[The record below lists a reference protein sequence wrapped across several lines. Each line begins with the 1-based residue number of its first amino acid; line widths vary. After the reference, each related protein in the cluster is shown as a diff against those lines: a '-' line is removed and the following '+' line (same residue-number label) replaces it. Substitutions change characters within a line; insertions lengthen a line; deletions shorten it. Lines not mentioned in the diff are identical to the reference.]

1 MQNARLLMGTTTG
14 RSMAPLRSDHRTAQA
29 ARPLRVAR
37 RRALADPGVCTARW
51 FAGLPVAKPQR
62 NGRTDESDRTR
73 ILVLV
78 SGVLLFGC
86 GFGVGAA
93 EAQDSSTERFGL
105 PSPLQASSAEP
116 PYAKAEIFGGAG
128 VVRTDTALVIRQVGA
143 NFWMARHWGAGI
155 SHWAGLGAS
164 ALSVRYRLKLY
175 DGRTEL
181 HAGASPVIFA
191 KYRGGFE
198 IETLPVFD
206 VFVGRRFHRRFGV
219 RFGLAVGTGEGA
231 FLQPTGLAFWSFD

>member
-1 MQNARLLMGTTTG
+1 MQNARLLMG
-14 RSMAPLRSDHRTAQA
+14 S
-29 ARPLRVAR
+29 
-37 RRALADPGVCTARW
+37 
-51 FAGLPVAKPQR
+51 
-62 NGRTDESDRTR
+62 NRTR
-73 ILVLV
+73 IFVLV

-93 EAQDSSTERFGL
+93 EAQDSSAERFGL
-105 PSPLQASSAEP
+105 PSPLQASPAEP

-164 ALSVRYRLKLY
+164 ALSIRYRLKLY

-181 HAGASPVIFA
+181 HAGASPVLLA
-191 KYRGGFE
+191 KYPGGFE

-219 RFGLAVGTGEGA
+219 RFGLAIGTGDGA

>member
-1 MQNARLLMGTTTG
+1 MGTTTG
-14 RSMAPLRSDHRTAQA
+14 RSVAQP
-29 ARPLRVAR
+29 R
-37 RRALADPGVCTARW
+37 
-51 FAGLPVAKPQR
+51 R

-73 ILVLV
+73 IFVLV

-93 EAQDSSTERFGL
+93 EAQDSSAERFGL
-105 PSPLQASSAEP
+105 LSPLQVSPAEP

-128 VVRTDTALVIRQVGA
+128 LIYTETRTLKGQVGA
-143 NFWMARHWGAGI
+143 TVWMARHWGAGI
-155 SHWAGLGAS
+155 SHWADTGAS
-164 ALSVRYRLKLY
+164 ALSIRYRLKLY

-219 RFGLAVGTGEGA
+219 RFGLAVGVGEGA